1 MLVSTKGRYA
11 LRVMVDLAEH
21 QAAGRIPLKEIA
33 ARQGISEK
41 YLENILAT
49 LVRAN
54 MLSGMRGKGGG
65 YVLTRPPEQYTVGE
79 ILRLTEGRSKAGDG
93 DADAQQVD
101 RQVTRELKHKAVDDK
116 LENAQRNDRERQRDD
131 REERFDERIDNVQ
144 EQSHKGKADPGLGK
158 AEGLDTGDEERGDR
172 DGDRGE
178 EPVKHKAHGVNPFL
192 RRDC

>member
-1 MLVSTKGRYA
+1 
-11 LRVMVDLAEH
+11 MVDLAEH

-79 ILRLTEGRSKAGDG
+79 ILRLTEG
-93 DADAQQVD
+93 
-101 RQVTRELKHKAVDDK
+101 
-116 LENAQRNDRERQRDD
+116 
-131 REERFDERIDNVQ
+131 
-144 EQSHKGKADPGLGK
+144 GLAPVACLDQHPNPCPRCGEC
-158 AEGLDTGDEERGDR
+158 ATLPMWEGLERVICNYL
-172 DGDRGE
+172 DGITLQDLLEQQTARAANDY
-178 EPVKHKAHGVNPFL
+178 VI
-192 RRDC
+192 